1 MVIAKAP
8 GEMTRENAFDV
19 IPPGLATRTVAVPG
33 TAMSLAGIEALNCE
47 ALTKVVVRFES
58 FHRTVEPE
66 TKLDPLTVRAK
77 PGPPALAPAGLR
89 LVSTG
94 VSSTIAKAN
103 ALVAVPGVGWRASL
117 TRTVKV

>member
-1 MVIAKAP
+1 MASVL
-8 GEMTRENAFDV
+8 GEIVRGKVFDV
-19 IPPGLATRTVAVPG
+19 LPPGLATLIVAVPG
-33 TAMSLAGIEALNCE
+33 VAMSLAGIEAVNCE
-47 ALTKVVVRFES
+47 ALTKVVVRFEP
-58 FHRTVEPE
+58 FHLMVEPK

-94 VSSTIAKAN
+94 VSSTIVKAN
-103 ALVAVPGVGWRASL
+103 ALVAVPGVGWSASL